1 MDQTNATHGFQRVKD
16 ILDGAISTWANSPSN
31 GGPPDL
37 SGHGPLFSW
46 TTKAALLAAVGHGN
60 QLIQPDV
67 IGNGKGNLA
76 HLVIV
81 LRTGLKGPATRMPEG
96 GPYVPDAQIQEIEN
110 WINDGCPD

>member
-1 MDQTNATHGFQRVKD
+1 MDQSSVTHGFLRVKE
-16 ILDGAISTWANSPSN
+16 ILDGTISAWANSPSN

-37 SGHGPLFSW
+37 SGHGPLFWW

-67 IGNGKGNLA
+67 IGNGKGNMA

-81 LRTGLKGPATRMPEG
+81 LRTGLKGPATRMPEA